1 MITFYGSLIFS
12 NGVIKTKKKFVS
24 RFAEHRKV
32 GLILNYTSILFLS
45 LLLVVHLLA
54 QALIPS
60 NRGKNTA
67 LLIASLAL
75 YAWAGPVYLLV
86 LLALTLLA
94 WLLGKAMGK
103 SPAKGARTGM
113 LTCGLVVIVGILVVL
128 KYGRF
133 LLGSFQHIFGVPAV
147 LPEIVIPLG
156 IGVYTLRLIS
166 YLLDVYR
173 GEIPAETD
181 YLSLLI
187 WSSLFYG
194 LSVGPLFHYKKNK
207 HALEHRKFRL
217 EGLNRGISRICMG
230 LGKKYLLADSL
241 AILVDQYLVR
251 SREGLS
257 AVPVTGLWLGI
268 ILSALRMYL
277 LFSAYGDVAV
287 GLSLATGMPVE
298 ESFRYPL
305 CSVSVTGFVRK
316 WFISIGDFFRTNV
329 EQPIADRSGSKL
341 LGTVVCCVLFGL
353 WFGDSWSFALWGLW
367 IAVCMTAEPR
377 LGKHLHPLLSG
388 LLGWAGIFLSF
399 TFLSFTTLSRLGIA
413 LRGLVGLNGN
423 GFFQATA
430 FSGLPG
436 SLPLILVCILFAVPT
451 GTIVHNLWH
460 GKFQNQPKMLMAAA
474 VWENIWPLALIVLAV
489 LYTLLGHGA
498 AFLTF

>member
-1 MITFYGSLIFS
+1 M
-12 NGVIKTKKKFVS
+12 S

-86 LLALTLLA
+86 LLALTLIA
-94 WLLGKAMGK
+94 WLLGKAMAK

-113 LTCGLVVIVGILVVL
+113 LTCGLVVIVGTLVAL

-181 YLSLLI
+181 YLSLLT

-194 LSVGPLFHYKKNK
+194 LSVGPLFHYKKI
-207 HALEHRKFRL
+207 H
-217 EGLNRGISRICMG
+217 
-230 LGKKYLLADSL
+230 
-241 AILVDQYLVR
+241 
-251 SREGLS
+251 
-257 AVPVTGLWLGI
+257 
-268 ILSALRMYL
+268 
-277 LFSAYGDVAV
+277 
-287 GLSLATGMPVE
+287 
-298 ESFRYPL
+298 
-305 CSVSVTGFVRK
+305 
-316 WFISIGDFFRTNV
+316 
-329 EQPIADRSGSKL
+329 
-341 LGTVVCCVLFGL
+341 
-353 WFGDSWSFALWGLW
+353 
-367 IAVCMTAEPR
+367 
-377 LGKHLHPLLSG
+377 
-388 LLGWAGIFLSF
+388 
-399 TFLSFTTLSRLGIA
+399 
-413 LRGLVGLNGN
+413 
-423 GFFQATA
+423 
-430 FSGLPG
+430 
-436 SLPLILVCILFAVPT
+436 
-451 GTIVHNLWH
+451 
-460 GKFQNQPKMLMAAA
+460 
-474 VWENIWPLALIVLAV
+474 
-489 LYTLLGHGA
+489 
-498 AFLTF
+498 